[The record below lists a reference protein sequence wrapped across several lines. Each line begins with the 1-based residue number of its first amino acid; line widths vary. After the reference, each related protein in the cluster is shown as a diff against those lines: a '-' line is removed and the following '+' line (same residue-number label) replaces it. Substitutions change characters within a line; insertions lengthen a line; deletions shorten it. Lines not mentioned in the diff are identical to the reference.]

1 MNELLDNGVRTISKL
16 SIFLFIIAGNYVGD
30 IYSCSLRH
38 LFNEYMFF
46 KHILGFFIMLL
57 FVGLVQEEQTVQ
69 KKIYESAFLYLW
81 FIVIMRAPM
90 HVSLITI
97 LLITIMYILHLY
109 SQDLKR
115 DDRDKD
121 YEKVNKV
128 NRLLFVSSVLIS
140 FIGTISYMIYAK
152 SLYKQDFNVFKFLI
166 GSRDQECFTKKFK
179 NIYGS
184 KKKKVHIP
192 TKIKK
197 RMGM

>member
-16 SIFLFIIAGNYVGD
+16 SLFLFIIACNYVGD

-57 FVGLVQEEQTVQ
+57 FVGLVQEDQTVQ
-69 KKIYESAFLYLW
+69 TKIYESVFLYLW

-90 HVSLITI
+90 NISLITI

-115 DDRDKD
+115 DDREKE
-121 YEKVNKV
+121 YEKVNK
-128 NRLLFVSSVLIS
+128 I
-140 FIGTISYMIYAK
+140 
-152 SLYKQDFNVFKFLI
+152 NV
-166 GSRDQECFTKKFK
+166 
-179 NIYGS
+179 
-184 KKKKVHIP
+184 
-192 TKIKK
+192 
-197 RMGM
+197 